1 MMKLL
6 RSSWMVV
13 VLGAVTFL
21 VTMVVA
27 FKQMPIPAQ
36 VPVEGEAAE
45 GGSVEVTGKMGE
57 GETLQMQMELG
68 EMRREL
74 EDKEQALADW
84 EARLKVE
91 AVELGR
97 MREEMRQIMAEFDE
111 VLPRVKGE
119 EVANL
124 KKSAKVYSSMA
135 PQKAAEV
142 LSKQSDEEVIKV
154 LAFMKDDEIARILE
168 VMAQG
173 GEAGLQRVAEIM
185 EKLRLSGQQL
195 ADKN

>member
-1 MMKLL
+1 
-6 RSSWMVV
+6 MVAG
-13 VLGAVTFL
+13 LGAVTFL

-27 FKQMPIPAQ
+27 FRQMPAPVAAE
-36 VPVEGEAAE
+36 PVEKAEDVVYGLEASNSGE
-45 GGSVEVTGKMGE
+45 VELMKK
-57 GETLQMQMELG
+57 ELFDVKHK
-68 EMRREL
+68 L
-74 EDKEQALADW
+74 EEKEKALGAW
-84 EARLKVE
+84 EARLKLE

-97 MREEMRQIMAEFDE
+97 MRDEMRQIMAEFDE

-124 KKSAKVYSSMA
+124 KKSAKVYSSMT

-142 LSKQSDEEVIKV
+142 LSKQDNDEVVKV
-154 LAFMKDDEIARILE
+154 LIYMKDDEIARILE
-168 VMAQG
+168 VIAQRG
-173 GEAGLQRVAEIM
+173 DTGLQRVAEVM

>member
-1 MMKLL
+1 MKLL
-6 RSSWMVV
+6 RSSWMVA

-21 VTMVVA
+21 VTMVVT
-27 FKQMPIPAQ
+27 FKQMPSPAS
-36 VPVEGEAAE
+36 VPVEGEVEA
-45 GGSVEVTGKMGE
+45 GGLVEVTGKMGE
-57 GETLQMQMELG
+57 GEVRLMQQ
-68 EMRREL
+68 EL
-74 EDKEQALADW
+74 EQMGRDMGDKEKALAEW

-91 AVELGR
+91 AVELAR

-142 LSKQSDEEVIKV
+142 LSKQSNDEVIKV
-154 LAFMKDDEIARILE
+154 LVYMKDDEIARILE

-185 EKLRLSGQQL
+185 EKLRLSGHQL